1 MIDVRLY
8 EDSDLDSVNKIL
20 LESFNI
26 TKDNF
31 DEDNIVEVVACR
43 DDNVVGYLY
52 ITRVLNPIKKKHYC
66 LIDYVCVDNNYRN
79 LGIGEKMINYSLD
92 IAKNSGAMYVQLTCS
107 YNRVAA
113 HKLYEKC
120 GFIKRESDIFRKEF
134 L

>member
-8 EDSDLDSVNKIL
+8 EDSDLESVNKIL
-20 LESFNI
+20 YDSFSI

-31 DEDNIVEVVACR
+31 DDEDIIEIVASVDNIVA
-43 DDNVVGYLY
+43 GYLFL
-52 ITRVLNPIKKKHYC
+52 TKVFNPIKKKHYC
-66 LIDYVCVDNNYRN
+66 LIDYVCIDIKYRGMGVGKKLVDYA
-79 LGIGEKMINYSLD
+79 LE
-92 IAKNSGAMYVQLTCS
+92 IAKDTGAMYAQLTCG
-107 YNRVAA
+107 YKRIEA